1 MRGARLPNSEFRTPN
16 SEFDRPQWTPE
27 LCPTIAISKSIV
39 GGNVNGVSQEERV
52 VHHAARMAV
61 VTLFC
66 RVSGYLRDKALFSV
80 IGAGHLYDMYR
91 TANRIPNAFRGLFAE
106 GTLHA
111 AFVPTLSQ
119 LTGREGDRR
128 EAVELFRGLLAVLL
142 LVVGLVVAVGIFV
155 SPWLVRLYAEGF
167 SATSGKLETT
177 VLMNRIMFPYLLL
190 ISLAAL
196 LQAVLNSHEKFLLA
210 ASTPMFYNL
219 TIAGTAWFILPHF
232 ENPAPVLSIA
242 VLVGGLFQFA
252 VQAPAVRRLGFTLR
266 PLWNGISSPQVK
278 AVLLLMLPGIPVLGI
293 NQINQLVSNRFASF
307 IDSGVS
313 YTYGAYRVTELV
325 FGAVVVQLTTVLL
338 PLLSREL
345 RSDPERA
352 PRTLL
357 GTVTLVSY
365 VTLPAAA
372 VMAVLSRPLI
382 GLLFGGGRFDAV
394 DVSIT
399 GATLAAYAFSLV
411 GTGHVKV
418 MATAFFAQ
426 KNTRTPMWGSLV
438 ALIIFT
444 VACAILVGPWAT
456 VGLGLANTVA
466 MACFAVF
473 LTILYAKRYGLSAAQ
488 PAKALA
494 GVGRQLVATAVVAGG
509 LYYASPW
516 LATIEHTSLDGA
528 FRLAAVLVPA
538 AALYVGIVALLGGRE
553 LALLVSAFKGGE
565 PT

>member
-1 MRGARLPNSEFRTPN
+1 VGGTFNVSTFEPLNVCLS
-16 SEFDRPQWTPE
+16 DRHS
-27 LCPTIAISKSIV
+27 IATGTTRRRALD
-39 GGNVNGVSQEERV
+39 GGNVITMSQERRV
-52 VHHAARMAV
+52 VHHASRMAV

-66 RVSGYLRDKALFSV
+66 RITGYLRDKALFSV

-111 AFVPTLSQ
+111 AFVPSLAR
-119 LTGREGDRR
+119 LTGKDGDRG
-128 EAVELFRGLLAVLL
+128 EAVELFRGLLAVML
-142 LVVGLVVAVGIFV
+142 LVVGVVVAAGIFA

-167 SATSGKLETT
+167 TATPGKLETT

-196 LQAVLNSHEKFLLA
+196 LQAVLNSHERFLLA

-219 TIAGTAWFILPHF
+219 TIAGTAWLVLPRF
-232 ENPAPVLSIA
+232 ENPASVLSAA
-242 VLVGGLFQFA
+242 VLVGGFLQFV
-252 VQAPAVRRLGFTLR
+252 VQAPAVRRLGFSLR
-266 PLWNGISSPQVK
+266 PVWSGFSSPQVR

-293 NQINQLVSNRFASF
+293 NQINQLVSNRFASY

-345 RSDPERA
+345 REDPDNA

-357 GTVTLVSY
+357 ATITLVSF
-365 VTLPAAA
+365 VTLPAAV
-372 VMAVLSRPLI
+372 VMAVLSRPVI
-382 GLLFGGGRFDAV
+382 GLLFGGGRFDSV
-394 DVSIT
+394 DVT
-399 GATLAAYAFSLV
+399 VTAATLAAYAFSLV

-426 KNTRTPMWGSLV
+426 KNTRTPMWGSLI

-444 VACAILVGPWAT
+444 VACAVLVGPWGT
-456 VGLGLANTVA
+456 VGLGWANTIA
-466 MACFAVF
+466 MACFATF
-473 LTILYAKRYGLSAAQ
+473 LTVLYAARYGFRDVQMTGAVL
-488 PAKALA
+488 AL
-494 GVGRQLVATAVVAGG
+494 GRQLVAGVGLATG
-509 LYYASPW
+509 LYFTRPW
-516 LATIEHTSLDGA
+516 LGTIDHTSLDGA
-528 FRLAAVLVPA
+528 VRLAAVLAPA
-538 AALYVGIVALLGGRE
+538 GAAYIGLVTLLGGRE
-553 LALLVSAFKGGE
+553 LGLLLSAFRGGAK
-565 PT
+565 P

>member
-1 MRGARLPNSEFRTPN
+1 MT
-16 SEFDRPQWTPE
+16 
-27 LCPTIAISKSIV
+27 
-39 GGNVNGVSQEERV
+39 VSQEERV

-80 IGAGHLYDMYR
+80 IGAGHVYDMYR

-111 AFVPTLSQ
+111 AFVPILSQ

-128 EAVELFRGLLAVLL
+128 EAVELFRGLLAVMLL
-142 LVVGLVVAVGIFV
+142 AVGLVVAVGILV

-219 TIAGTAWFILPHF
+219 TIAGTAWFILPHIQK
-232 ENPAPVLSIA
+232 PAPVLSIA

-266 PLWNGISSPQVK
+266 PLWNGLSSPHVK

-372 VMAVLSRPLI
+372 VMTVLSRPLI

-399 GATLAAYAFSLV
+399 GSTLAAYAFSLV

-444 VACAILVGPWAT
+444 AACAIFVRPWAT
-456 VGLGLANTVA
+456 VGLGLANTLA

-473 LTILYAKRYGLSAAQ
+473 LTVLYAKRYGLSAAQ
-488 PAKALA
+488 PARALA
-494 GVGRQLVATAVVAGG
+494 GVGRQLVATSVVAGG
-509 LYYASPW
+509 LYYVSPW
-516 LATIEHTSLDGA
+516 LETIEHTSLDGA

-538 AALYVGIVALLGGRE
+538 SAVYVGVVALLGGRE
-553 LALLVSAFKGGE
+553 LALLVSAFRKGE
-565 PT
+565 PS

>member
-1 MRGARLPNSEFRTPN
+1 VINM
-16 SEFDRPQWTPE
+16 
-27 LCPTIAISKSIV
+27 
-39 GGNVNGVSQEERV
+39 SQERRV
-52 VHHAARMAV
+52 VRHASRMAV

-66 RVSGYLRDKALFSV
+66 RISGYLRDKALFSLF
-80 IGAGHLYDMYR
+80 GAGHLYDMYR

-111 AFVPTLSQ
+111 AFVPTLAR
-119 LTGREGDRR
+119 LTGKEGDRR
-128 EAVELFRGLLAVLL
+128 EAIELFRGLLAVML
-142 LVVGLVVAVGIFV
+142 LVVGAVVAVGILA

-167 SATSGKLETT
+167 STTPGKLETT

-196 LQAVLNSHEKFLLA
+196 LQAVLNSHERFLLA

-219 TIAGTAWFILPHF
+219 TIAGTAWLVLPRVT
-232 ENPAPVLSIA
+232 NPAPVLSAA
-242 VLVGGLFQFA
+242 VLVGGFLQFA
-252 VQAPAVRRLGFTLR
+252 IQAPAVRRLGFSLR
-266 PLWNGISSPQVK
+266 PLWSGFSNLQVK

-345 RSDPERA
+345 RSDPEHA

-357 GTVTLVSY
+357 GTVSLVSF
-365 VTLPAAA
+365 VTIPAAV

-382 GLLFGGGRFDAV
+382 GLLFGGGRFDTL
-394 DVSIT
+394 DVTIT
-399 GATLAAYAFSLV
+399 GATLTAYAFSLV

-426 KNTRTPMWGSLV
+426 RNTRTPMWGSLV
-438 ALIIFT
+438 SLIIFT
-444 VACAILVGPWAT
+444 VACAALVGPWGT
-456 VGLGLANTVA
+456 VGLGWANTIA

-473 LTILYAKRYGLSAAQ
+473 LTILYTQRYGFRAAR
-488 PAKALA
+488 PATALFA
-494 GVGRQLVATAVVAGG
+494 VARQLVAAAVMAVA
-509 LYYASPW
+509 LYRLLPW
-516 LATIEHTSLDGA
+516 LSTIEQTSLEGA
-528 FRLAAVLVPA
+528 VQFFVVLVPA
-538 AALYVGIVALLGGRE
+538 GALYVGLVALLGGRE
-553 LALLVSAFKGGE
+553 LALLVSTFRGGAKE
-565 PT
+565 

>member
-1 MRGARLPNSEFRTPN
+1 MN
-16 SEFDRPQWTPE
+16 
-27 LCPTIAISKSIV
+27 
-39 GGNVNGVSQEERV
+39 QEQRV
-52 VHHAARMAV
+52 VHHASRMAV

-66 RVSGYLRDKALFSV
+66 RITGYLRDKALFSI

-111 AFVPTLSQ
+111 AFVPALAR
-119 LTGREGDRR
+119 LTGEEGDRR

-142 LVVGLVVAVGIFV
+142 LVVALVVAAGILA

-167 SATSGKLETT
+167 SATPGKLETT

-219 TIAGTAWFILPHF
+219 TIAVTAWVVVPRFA
-232 ENPAPVLSIA
+232 NPAPVLSAA
-242 VLVGGLFQFA
+242 VLVGGFLQFV
-252 VQAPAVRRLGFTLR
+252 VQAPAVRRIGFALS
-266 PLWNGISSPQVK
+266 PLWSGLANSEVK

-293 NQINQLVSNRFASF
+293 NQINQLVSNRFASY

-345 RSDPERA
+345 REDPDRA
-352 PRTLL
+352 PTTLL
-357 GTVTLVSY
+357 GSVTLVSF
-365 VTLPAAA
+365 VTLPAAV
-372 VMAVLSRPLI
+372 VMAVLSRPVI
-382 GLLFGGGRFDAV
+382 GLLFGGGRFDAA
-394 DVSIT
+394 DVVIT
-399 GATLAAYAFSLV
+399 AATLAAYAFSLV

-426 KNTRTPMWGSLV
+426 RNTRTPMWGSLI
-438 ALIIFT
+438 ALITFT
-444 VACAILVGPWAT
+444 VACAVLVEPWGT
-456 VGLGLANTVA
+456 VGLGLANTIA
-466 MACFAVF
+466 MTCFAAF
-473 LTILYAKRYGLSAAQ
+473 LTVLYARRYGFRNGRPVRVLIA
-488 PAKALA
+488 
-494 GVGRQLVATAVVAGG
+494 VGRQLVACAVMAAA
-509 LYYASPW
+509 LYSLRPW
-516 LATIEHTSLDGA
+516 LASIDHTSLVGA
-528 FRLAAVLVPA
+528 VRLAVVLVPA
-538 AALYVGIVALLGGRE
+538 GAVYVGAVTLLGGRE
-553 LALLVSAFKGGE
+553 LHLLASTFKSGVE
-565 PT
+565 K